1 MHLYLLPLHR
11 CSAPGWHT
19 KGGYVVDKSL
29 SLRRSLR
36 ATVLAL
42 SVGALACIPTPVVAA
57 PANLVALPDFTP
69 IVKQYGPAVVNIS
82 TTETKVAKQ
91 QSPFPPDSPFNQF
104 FAPFLGPQGGGPQ
117 QKYQVQSLG
126 SGFIVSPDGYIVTAA
141 HVVQGAQKIIVSLT
155 NHQQYRAK
163 LIGYSK
169 RIDVALLKIDASN
182 LPTVQIGDSSQLEV
196 GQWVLA
202 VGAPFGFENSV
213 TQGVVSAT
221 SRPLPDDP
229 YIPFIQT
236 DVPIN
241 PGNSGGPLFNMK
253 GQVIGINDQIYT
265 NSGGYMGLSFSIPI
279 NVAMDAVKQLK
290 LHQKVHF
297 GWLGVM
303 VQDVSMELAKSFHMK
318 EPVGA
323 LISQVEPNGPAAR
336 AGLKP
341 GDIIVSF
348 DGQPIYNSA
357 QLPPLVGALPAG
369 FKAKVG
375 IIRDG
380 RSMTV
385 PVTVESLPANLA
397 EDDNGGEENRAAPEQ
412 KGNIS
417 RLKIQV
423 GPLTAAAR
431 QQLDVSSG
439 VLVLGV
445 GNGPAAEAGIRPG
458 DVILQVAQQP
468 INNVA
473 ELQKLVAGLPAGQP
487 IPVLLHRREGNF
499 YVVLSLPR

>member
-1 MHLYLLPLHR
+1 MQGNHR
-11 CSAPGWHT
+11 R
-19 KGGYVVDKSL
+19 
-29 SLRRSLR
+29 LRRSFGAFLV
-36 ATVLAL
+36 ALAL
-42 SVGALACIPTPVVAA
+42 GGMAVTPALAFADS
-57 PANLVALPDFTP
+57 ANLVALPDFTP

-82 TTETKVAKQ
+82 TTETKEAQ
-91 QSPFPPDSPFNQF
+91 RPQSPFPPNSPLNQF
-104 FAPFLGPQGGGPQ
+104 FAPFVGPSGPAH
-117 QKYQVQSLG
+117 KYQVQSLG

-141 HVVQGAQKIIVSLT
+141 HVVRGAQKIIVSLT
-155 NHQQYRAK
+155 NHQQYQAK
-163 LIGYSK
+163 LVGLST
-169 RIDVALLKIDASN
+169 RIDVALLKIDAKN
-182 LPTVQIGDSSQLEV
+182 LPTVQIGDSGRLEV

-303 VQDVSMELAKSFHMK
+303 VQDVSMDLAKSFHMK
-318 EPVGA
+318 EPMGA
-323 LISQVEPNGPAAR
+323 LVSQVEPDGPAAK

-341 GDIIVSF
+341 GDVIVSF
-348 DGQPIYNSA
+348 NGQPIYNSA

-369 FKAKVG
+369 YIAKVG

-380 RSMTV
+380 KAMTL
-385 PVTVESLPANLA
+385 PITVESLPGDMA
-397 EDDNGGEENRAAPEQ
+397 EEAGAPHSAQAPEQ
-412 KGNIS
+412 KGSIA
-417 RLKIQV
+417 RMRIQV
-423 GPLTAAAR
+423 GPLSAAAR
-431 QQLDVSSG
+431 QQLGVSSG

-445 GNGPAAEAGIRPG
+445 ANGPAALAGVRPG

-468 INNVA
+468 VSSVSQ
-473 ELQKLVAGLPAGQP
+473 LQKLVASLPTGQP
-487 IPVLLHRREGNF
+487 VPVLLHRREGNF
-499 YVVLSLPR
+499 YVVLSLPK

>member
-1 MHLYLLPLHR
+1 MQ
-11 CSAPGWHT
+11 
-19 KGGYVVDKSL
+19 VKSL
-29 SLRRSLR
+29 LGIRRPLVG
-36 ATVLAL
+36 ACVGLAL
-42 SVGALACIPTPVVAA
+42 VLGSAVPAFAGAEGQD
-57 PANLVALPDFTP
+57 LVALPDFTP
-69 IVKQYGPAVVNIS
+69 IVRQFGPAVVNIS
-82 TTETKVAKQ
+82 TTETKTAHPS
-91 QSPFPPDSPFNQF
+91 SPFPPGSPFNQF
-104 FAPFLGPQGGGPQ
+104 FGPFLGPGLQAPA

-141 HVVQGAQKIIVSLT
+141 HVVRGAQKIIVSLT

-163 LIGYSK
+163 LVGLST
-169 RIDVALLKIDASN
+169 RIDVALLKINAKN
-182 LPTVQIGDSSQLEV
+182 LPTVQLGNSGRLEV

-229 YIPFIQT
+229 YIPFVQT

-253 GQVIGINDQIYT
+253 GQVVGINDQIYT
-265 NSGGYMGLSFSIPI
+265 SSGGYMGLSFSIPI

-303 VQDVSMELAKSFHMK
+303 VQDVSMDLARSFHMK
-318 EPVGA
+318 EPMGA
-323 LISQVEPNGPAAR
+323 LVSQVVANGPAAK

-341 GDIIVSF
+341 GDVIVSF

-369 FKAKVG
+369 YQAKLG
-375 IIRDG
+375 IIRG
-380 RSMTV
+380 GHPMTV
-385 PVTVESLPANLA
+385 PITVENLPGN
-397 EDDNGGEENRAAPEQ
+397 EGGLGSPATGRSPQ
-412 KGNIS
+412 KKGQIRRLNIE
-417 RLKIQV
+417 V
-423 GPLTAAAR
+423 GPLSASER
-431 QQLDVSSG
+431 QQLQVQSG
-439 VLVLGV
+439 ILVLSV

-458 DVILQVAQQP
+458 DVILQMAQQP
-468 INNVA
+468 VTSVE
-473 ELQKLVAGLPAGQP
+473 ELQKLVASLPAGQP
-487 IPVLLHRREGNF
+487 VPVLLHRQEGNF
-499 YVVLSLPR
+499 YVVLSLPH

>member
-1 MHLYLLPLHR
+1 MQ
-11 CSAPGWHT
+11 GNKWQ
-19 KGGYVVDKSL
+19 
-29 SLRRSLR
+29 LRRSVAALGV
-36 ATVLAL
+36 VLAGMAI
-42 SVGALACIPTPVVAA
+42 SPIPALADT
-57 PANLVALPDFTP
+57 ANLVALPDFTP
-69 IVKQYGPAVVNIS
+69 IVKRFGPAVVNIS
-82 TTETKVAKQ
+82 TTETKVAKEP
-91 QSPFPPDSPFNQF
+91 QSPFPPNSPLQQF
-104 FAPFLGPQGGGPQ
+104 FGPFAGPNEGPA

-141 HVVQGAQKIIVSLT
+141 HVVRGAQKIIVSLT
-155 NHQQYRAK
+155 NHQQYQAK
-163 LIGYSK
+163 LVGLSN
-169 RIDVALLKIDASN
+169 RIDVALLKIDAQN
-182 LPTVQIGDSSQLEV
+182 LPTVQLGDSSRLQV

-253 GQVIGINDQIYT
+253 GQVVGINDQIYT

-303 VQDVSMELAKSFHMK
+303 VQNVSMDLARSFHMK
-318 EPVGA
+318 EPIGA
-323 LISQVEPNGPAAR
+323 LVSQVEPDGPAAK

-341 GDIIVSF
+341 GDVIVSF

-357 QLPPLVGALPAG
+357 QLPPLVGGLPAG
-369 FKAKVG
+369 FQAKVG
-375 IIRDG
+375 IIRNG
-380 RSMTV
+380 KSMTI
-385 PVTVESLPANLA
+385 PVTVESLPSSA
-397 EDDNGGEENRAAPEQ
+397 DDQGGPAQESEAPEQ
-412 KGNIS
+412 KGS
-417 RLKIQV
+417 VARMRIQV
-423 GPLTAAAR
+423 GPLSAAAR
-431 QQLDVSSG
+431 KQLDVSSG

-445 GNGPAAEAGIRPG
+445 ANGPAAMAGIRPG

-468 INNVA
+468 IDNVA
-473 ELQKLVAGLPAGQP
+473 QLQKLVSSLPAGQP
-487 IPVLLHRREGNF
+487 IPVLIHRREGNF

>member
-1 MHLYLLPLHR
+1 M
-11 CSAPGWHT
+11 
-19 KGGYVVDKSL
+19 VV
-29 SLRRSLR
+29 
-36 ATVLAL
+36 TPAL
-42 SVGALACIPTPVVAA
+42 SFADT
-57 PANLVALPDFTP
+57 ANLVTLPDFTP
-69 IVKQYGPAVVNIS
+69 IVKRYGPAVVNIS
-82 TTETKVAKQ
+82 TTETKEARQ
-91 QSPFPPDSPFNQF
+91 PQSPFPPDSPFNQF
-104 FAPFLGPQGGGPQ
+104 FAPFVGPTGPA

-141 HVVQGAQKIIVSLT
+141 HVVRGAQKIIVSLT
-155 NHQQYRAK
+155 NHQQYQAK
-163 LIGYSK
+163 LVGLST
-169 RIDVALLKIDASN
+169 RIDVALLKIDAKN
-182 LPTVQIGDSSQLEV
+182 LPTVQIGDSGRLEV

-213 TQGVVSAT
+213 TQGVISAT

-303 VQDVSMELAKSFHMK
+303 VQDVSMDLAKSFHMK
-318 EPVGA
+318 EPMGA
-323 LISQVEPNGPAAR
+323 LVSQVEPDGPAAK

-341 GDIIVSF
+341 GDVIVSF
-348 DGQPIYNSA
+348 NGQPIYNSA

-369 FKAKVG
+369 YTAKVG

-380 RSMTV
+380 KAMTL
-385 PVTVESLPANLA
+385 PITVESLPGDMA
-397 EDDNGGEENRAAPEQ
+397 EEAGAPHSAQAPEQ
-412 KGNIS
+412 KGSIA
-417 RLKIQV
+417 RMRIQV
-423 GPLTAAAR
+423 GPLSAAAR

-445 GNGPAAEAGIRPG
+445 ANGPAALAGIRPG

-468 INNVA
+468 VSSVA
-473 ELQKLVAGLPAGQP
+473 QLQKLVASLPAGQP
-487 IPVLLHRREGNF
+487 VPVLLHRREGNF
-499 YVVLSLPR
+499 YVVLSLPK

>member
-1 MHLYLLPLHR
+1 MQGNTWR
-11 CSAPGWHT
+11 
-19 KGGYVVDKSL
+19 
-29 SLRRSLR
+29 LRRSLG
-36 ATVLAL
+36 AISIALAL
-42 SVGALACIPTPVVAA
+42 MGMAAAPTAALAAGA
-57 PANLVALPDFTP
+57 DLVALPDFTP
-69 IVKQYGPAVVNIS
+69 IVKHYGPAVVNIS
-82 TTETKVAKQ
+82 TTETKEARQ
-91 QSPFPPDSPFNQF
+91 PQSPFPPNSPFNQF
-104 FAPFLGPQGGGPQ
+104 FAPFMGPGGQGAPA

-141 HVVQGAQKIIVSLT
+141 HVVRGAQKIIVSLT

-163 LIGYSK
+163 LVGLSN
-169 RIDVALLKIDASN
+169 RIDVALLKIDAKN
-182 LPTVQIGDSSQLEV
+182 LPTVQIGDSGRLQV

-290 LHQKVHF
+290 IHQKVHF

-303 VQDVSMELAKSFHMK
+303 VQDVSMDLAQSFHMK
-318 EPVGA
+318 EPMGA
-323 LISQVEPNGPAAR
+323 LVSQVEPGGPAAK

-341 GDIIVSF
+341 GDVIVSF

-369 FKAKVG
+369 FQAKVG

-380 RSMTV
+380 KAMTL
-385 PVTVESLPANLA
+385 PITVESLPSTM
-397 EDDNGGEENRAAPEQ
+397 EDQTGEAQQEKAPEQ
-412 KGNIS
+412 KGS
-417 RLKIQV
+417 VARMKIQV
-423 GPLTAAAR
+423 GPLSAAAR

-445 GNGPAAEAGIRPG
+445 ANGPAALAGIRPG

-468 INNVA
+468 VQNVSQ
-473 ELQKLVAGLPAGQP
+473 LQKMVAALPAGQP
-487 IPVLLHRREGNF
+487 VPVLIHRREGNF